1 MNWIKN
7 KLNNTYAKLMVF
19 AALVMSPSLAQALP
33 ADDAQ
38 AVITTATDVFAL
50 AAAVGIS
57 VLAYRIVKGLVSRF
71 SK

>member
-1 MNWIKN
+1 MNKIKSGYY
-7 KLNNTYAKLMVF
+7 KAMAFSAVLLCPVLAK
-19 AALVMSPSLAQALP
+19 AQAATP
-33 ADDAQ
+33 ADQ
-38 AVITTATDVFAL
+38 AADVIDTASDVFAL